1 MPLGRVR
8 FDVRVEI
15 LLFEGFDELDAIAPY
30 EVFRLAARRS
40 DGIDARLVT
49 LEPTDLVEA
58 RSGLRVEPDG
68 TVSESSETL
77 LVPGGGWHDP
87 GEPGVRREYERGA
100 IPETIADRFD
110 SGATVA
116 SVCTGSLLLEAAG
129 ILEGRPAAT
138 HHTAREDLREMGVD
152 VREDR
157 FVDDGRVLTASG
169 ITSGFDLALH
179 LVEREC
185 GADVADSVAG
195 ELEYERVI

>member
-1 MPLGRVR
+1 MTLGAVHSGM
-8 FDVRVEI
+8 RVEI

-30 EVFRLAARRS
+30 EVFGLASRRS
-40 DGIDARLVT
+40 DALDARLVT
-49 LEPTDLVEA
+49 LEQTDIVEA

-68 TVSESSETL
+68 TISESPETL
-77 LVPGGGWHDP
+77 LVPGGGWHDS
-87 GEPGVRREYERGA
+87 GEPGVRREYERGD
-100 IPETIADRFD
+100 IPEAIADRFG

-129 ILEGRPAAT
+129 ILDGRPAAT